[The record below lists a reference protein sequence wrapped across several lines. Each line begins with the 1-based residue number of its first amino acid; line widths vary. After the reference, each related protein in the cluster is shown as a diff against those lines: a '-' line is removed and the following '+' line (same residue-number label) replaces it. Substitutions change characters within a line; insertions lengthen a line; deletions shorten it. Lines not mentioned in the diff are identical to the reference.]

1 MPYWNATR
9 KRERFRAI
17 ASLTILWLVTA
28 SCSGT
33 SEPEGSLVGNWDLL
47 EFSDA
52 GVEATTTGTAT
63 FRTDGTFSIAGT
75 VEFPGEPV
83 DTLDVEGTYQVTG
96 SSVDLTI
103 GAETS
108 TWTLEFSDDEVVL
121 TEVASPPAN
130 TITLRRP

>member
-1 MPYWNATR
+1 MVKLDFADTAGSATGR
-9 KRERFRAI
+9 
-17 ASLTILWLVTA
+17 LLPT
-28 SCSGT
+28 
-33 SEPEGSLVGNWDLL
+33 GN
-47 EFSDA
+47 
-52 GVEATTTGTAT
+52 
-63 FRTDGTFSIAGT
+63 
-75 VEFPGEPV
+75 PV